1 MFARNEKYGKALH
14 LPYGFEAMEA
24 NKKSTAEKTTFFM
37 KLMSYFLPASE
48 VQSIVDVN
56 HQLELDL
63 DRGFLN
69 QAVTNELRNHDSAAN
84 QNDGLATEEKIA

>member
-1 MFARNEKYGKALH
+1 MFARNEKYGQALH
-14 LPYGFEAMEA
+14 LPYGFEAV
-24 NKKSTAEKTTFFM
+24 NTQKKTQAEKTTFFM
-37 KLMSYFLPASE
+37 KLMSYFLPASD
-48 VQSIVDVN
+48 VQSIIDVN
-56 HQLELDL
+56 HQMELDL